1 MKTPVG
7 GSGGRQLVPG
17 LLLMSDNHVATNK
30 NNGFPAQHNPRVPP
44 KGSNSVVFHFIECVF
59 KKIIVYCNV
68 LLSAARL

>member
-1 MKTPVG
+1 METENTMKTPVG

-44 KGSNSVVFHFIECVF
+44 KGSNSVVFHFI
-59 KKIIVYCNV
+59 KKNIAYCNV
-68 LLSAARL
+68 